1 MKKINAII
9 NSFAFLLLAVL
20 MSACNKDGIE
30 TIVIEDG
37 QPSVAQMIIGTWNPD
52 RGEIVDEERHGRIDH
67 QRWRRDRD

>member
-37 QPSVAQMIIGTWNPD
+37 QP
-52 RGEIVDEERHGRIDH
+52 RIKTALKPL
-67 QRWRRDRD
+67 